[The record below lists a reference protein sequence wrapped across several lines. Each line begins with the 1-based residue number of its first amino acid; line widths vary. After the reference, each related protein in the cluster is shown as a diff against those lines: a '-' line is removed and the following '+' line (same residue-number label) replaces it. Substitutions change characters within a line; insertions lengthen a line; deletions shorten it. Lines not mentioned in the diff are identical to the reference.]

1 MSRSASPS
9 DDQEG
14 IERSRSS
21 EHRYE
26 IDCKDCSA
34 QWELVAVH
42 NVCEAIARR
51 HGNMH
56 NHKVEFE
63 IIETHREMAESETD
77 TEEES
82 D

>member
-14 IERSRSS
+14 IERCRSS
-21 EHRYE
+21 EHRYV

-34 QWELVAVH
+34 HWEMVAVH

-63 IIETHREMAESETD
+63 IIETHREMIEAENTG
-77 TEEES
+77 ES
-82 D
+82 DQ